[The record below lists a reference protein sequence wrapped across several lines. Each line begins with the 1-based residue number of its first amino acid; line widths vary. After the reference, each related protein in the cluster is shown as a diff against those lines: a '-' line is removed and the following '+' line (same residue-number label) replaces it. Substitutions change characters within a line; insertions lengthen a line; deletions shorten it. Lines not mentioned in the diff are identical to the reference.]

1 MHCPWEQPAKLRWWL
16 RSANLKTLT
25 VIIVDKNLIKEV
37 IIVSESNPYDK
48 AHELARSIKQS
59 QAFQRYLAAKL
70 AVDQHPDYKDKIL
83 RVRGKQMEL
92 NRAHIMGQQLPADLM
107 SELSQELAAL
117 REYAE
122 INEFF
127 DSESYFINLFQD
139 IQNIIQSAL
148 DADLKD

>member
-1 MHCPWEQPAKLRWWL
+1 M
-16 RSANLKTLT
+16 
-25 VIIVDKNLIKEV
+25 
-37 IIVSESNPYDK
+37 IIVSESNPFDK

-59 QAFQRYLAAKL
+59 QAFQRYLAAKRV
-70 AVDQHPDYKDKIL
+70 VDQHPDYKDKIL

-92 NRAHIMGQQLPADLM
+92 NRAHIMGQQLPADLI

-117 REYAE
+117 RQYAE

-127 DSESYFINLFQD
+127 DSESHFINLFQD
-139 IQNIIQSAL
+139 IQNIIQSSL